1 MSDMPETGFRSRSE
15 RKKKKNTTLIN
26 GVLAAAGLA
35 VMLFALF
42 FVMYPFDKYKQELA
56 SGLPSA
62 SPSPTPTES
71 QEASASPLPSSSPSP
86 EPTPSSEPDEGYE
99 EPTPSPAATPSEKPT
114 PQPTE
119 KPEPTKT
126 PGKPS
131 AKPTAKPNA
140 SGSASTYIVKEGD
153 TLTSISINKYG
164 SKDYV
169 SLIAEENG
177 IVFVNDMKPGDKLK
191 LPPSSSKP
199 PSKGDTSSS
208 TNGTKEIDYSKVK
221 LPATYFVLPGDTFYR
236 ISVRFYGTGKHAD
249 RIAEINSL
257 DADAGLKAGE
267 SITIPAKPAK

>member
-15 RKKKKNTTLIN
+15 RKKKKNSTVIN

-35 VMLFALF
+35 IVLFALF

-62 SPSPTPTES
+62 SPSPVPTES
-71 QEASASPLPSSSPSP
+71 QAASASPLPSSSPSA
-86 EPTPSSEPDEGYE
+86 EPTPSSEPDEGTYE
-99 EPTPSPAATPSEKPT
+99 EPPSPTATPSAEPA
-114 PQPTE
+114 PQLTE
-119 KPEPTKT
+119 KPEPTTT
-126 PGKPS
+126 P
-131 AKPTAKPNA
+131 AKPAAKPNA
-140 SGSASTYIVKEGD
+140 SGSVGTYIVKEGD
-153 TLTSISINKYG
+153 TLTSISIKKYG

-199 PSKGDTSSS
+199 PSKGKKSSS
-208 TNGTKEIDYSKVK
+208 TSGTKEIDYSKVK

-249 RIAEINSL
+249 RIAEINGL